1 MRTNLIRKVTGCVAI
16 TVLVTSPLV
25 TSFAGSAPSQGGL
38 IASAKAT
45 TETAPFRD
53 KAESEKMTK
62 APVLIRK
69 APTKTETTPTTTATT
84 NPKEQKTHDKKTIS
98 RCWKRLM
105 TMVREVSH
113 AHQTKK

>member
-25 TSFAGSAPSQGGL
+25 TSLASSAPSQGGL

-53 KAESEKMTK
+53 KAESEKMVK

-69 APTKTETTPTTTATT
+69 APAKTETAPTTTTT
-84 NPKEQKTHDKKTIS
+84 PKEQKTHDKKTID

>member
-1 MRTNLIRKVTGCVAI
+1 MRTNLIRKVTGCVSI
-16 TVLVTSPLV
+16 TLVAASPFV
-25 TSFAGSAPSQGGL
+25 TTFASSAPLQGGL
-38 IASAKAT
+38 IASAKTT
-45 TETAPFRD
+45 TETAPSRD
-53 KAESEKMTK
+53 KAESEKMAK

-69 APTKTETTPTTTATT
+69 APAKTETTPTTAATT